1 MNIQGIDH
9 FTIRAANLE
18 TSAAFYQRVLGL
30 SDGPRPAFRFAG
42 KWLYAGGRPVLH
54 LVAAV
59 ADGAELEAYLGG
71 HAAISGSGR
80 LDHIALRGQ
89 NLMDMQMRLLSLG
102 QDFLERVVPE
112 LGEHQLFI
120 DDPDGVRI
128 ELIFPYSPD
137 NQMAG
142 EQLPRLDIQH

>member
-42 KWLYAGGRPVLH
+42 KWLYAGGQPVLH
-54 LVAAV
+54 LVAAN
-59 ADGAELEAYLGG
+59 ADNAELEAYLGG
-71 HAAISGSGR
+71 RAAISGSGR
-80 LDHIALRGQ
+80 VDHIALRGQ
-89 NLMDMQMRLLSLG
+89 NLMDMQMRLLSLD
-102 QDFLERVVPE
+102 QDFHERVVPE

-137 NQMAG
+137 NRMAG
-142 EQLPRLDIQH
+142 VELPRMDIPG

>member
-18 TSAAFYQRVLGL
+18 ISAAFYQRVLGL

-42 KWLYAGGRPVLH
+42 KWLYAGGHPVLH
-54 LVAAV
+54 LVAAA

-71 HAAISGSGR
+71 RAAISGSGR

-102 QDFLERVVPE
+102 QDFHERVVPE
-112 LGEHQLFI
+112 QGEHQLFI